1 MNSAGDEGRPQ
12 RARELLDRFENLFE
26 PECVRLRLQTIAFV
40 CVRPCGSA
48 CPVKSVFAFI

>member
-1 MNSAGDEGRPQ
+1 VNSAGDEGRHQ

-26 PECVRLRLQTIAFV
+26 PLQTIAFV